1 MKAWLRSTLFYC
13 LGVLISTL
21 CAIVLAKLY
30 NGTEWKIEG
39 PLLFAITLVI
49 LASHFGAMISVA
61 GALLG
66 AAMFAFFLYNP
77 ENSFRVSSETDRST
91 LAWMI
96 LISVSLSYLLYPT
109 RSVRAVASIRAL
121 HDDEVGK
128 RCGLRPED
136 AVANNGEIPPKHA
149 NSRRSDDPASPQHA
163 NSGRAGSPA
172 LPQHANSERAGGPA
186 ALANE
191 GASGAGCELS
201 NGGAGREGRG

>member
-1 MKAWLRSTLFYC
+1 MKAWLRSILFYV
-13 LGVLISTL
+13 LGVVISTL

-30 NGTEWKIEG
+30 SGTEWKIEG

-49 LASHFGAMISVA
+49 LSSHFGAAISGA

-109 RSVRAVASIRAL
+109 RKVSAAHDSRELQGRKNSDPLQTGNDHAIPREIGRAPAL
-121 HDDEVGK
+121 ANRGELGATGLGK
-128 RCGLRPED
+128 
-136 AVANNGEIPPKHA
+136 
-149 NSRRSDDPASPQHA
+149 
-163 NSGRAGSPA
+163 GRAG
-172 LPQHANSERAGGPA
+172 G
-186 ALANE
+186 
-191 GASGAGCELS
+191 
-201 NGGAGREGRG
+201 EGR